1 MWPSCGPLLRPPSL
15 PPTVWLASPKAQ
27 RPRLVT
33 ATAAAAGGGAG
44 GGAVTRRSDRRIKP
58 RAGSAVAIRRTLPSI
73 HLPKRMQGTLR
84 PCWAWFL
91 GRSQRSSWQQS
102 ELKAQMR
109 HEINLKKLI

>member
-1 MWPSCGPLLRPPSL
+1 
-15 PPTVWLASPKAQ
+15 
-27 RPRLVT
+27 
-33 ATAAAAGGGAG
+33 
-44 GGAVTRRSDRRIKP
+44 
-58 RAGSAVAIRRTLPSI
+58 
-73 HLPKRMQGTLR
+73 MQGTLR